1 MARNHSTKRRQK
13 LLRLP
18 HTHRFTEQPFGRYA
32 IIIGQANLAWN
43 DLHIKLISVFQ
54 LVCSLSFPG
63 SKENNYL
70 HLKSH
75 YIWNSS
81 QSDRASRAMLKAALG
96 GMSPDEKTRYP
107 KLIEDVEWL
116 LTETAK
122 LEDMR
127 NNIIHTPL
135 LLITKSDLFSELNN
149 KVFPNSLSARGGKLA
164 GKDVLKEYRWCRDS
178 ASVLRDYAEAIQL
191 TLYFHSVGRLPLDAW
206 PHRPPLPNRGQKK
219 SRPDRPPQPRLK

>member
-1 MARNHSTKRRQK
+1 MARNDTTRRRRIP
-13 LLRLP
+13 LRLP
-18 HTHRFTEQPFGRYA
+18 YTHRFTEKPFRRYA
-32 IIIGQANLAWN
+32 IIIGQTNLAWN

-63 SKENNYL
+63 SKEKNYL

-81 QSDRASRAMLKAALG
+81 QSDRASRAMLKAALRG
-96 GMSPDEKTRYP
+96 VNPDEKTKYP

-135 LLITKSDLFSELNN
+135 LLITKSDFPELNN

-164 GKDVLKEYRWCRDS
+164 GKDVLKEHRWCRDS
-178 ASVLRDYAEAIQL
+178 AIVLRDYAEAIQL
-191 TLYFHSVGRLPLDAW
+191 TLYLHSTGKLPLGAW

-219 SRPDRPPQPRLK
+219 SRPDRRDF